1 MNIYKRKYD
10 FTINNGMDS
19 EKFFD
24 ELGKC
29 LAQIDDDESE
39 DIYVLEMTYDGVYTV
54 ISIAADKETIDR
66 CIQEYIIDILPDN
79 EVAAVSVTDGG
90 SNKSSSDAEEVRK
103 TEENEE
109 EFDDED
115 SESDDEDTEMN
126 VVFPLIPLVLIYP
139 DGISEEDKKKARIL
153 FEAMTKKIDDID
165 ISDDGEIDGSIEDI
179 KMLYN
184 MLMGMKCR
192 LDSSSKMLMDYLYS
206 LFD

>member
-24 ELGKC
+24 ELGKR

-39 DIYVLEMTYDGVYTV
+39 DIYILELTYDDTYAT
-54 ISIAADKETIDR
+54 ISTAADKETIDR
-66 CIQEYIIDILPDN
+66 CIQEYIIDILSEG
-79 EVAAVSVTDGG
+79 EVAAVSVTNVDH
-90 SNKSSSDAEEVRK
+90 KSASDAEEVRK

-139 DGISEEDKKKARIL
+139 DGISEEDKRKARIL
-153 FEAMTKKIDDID
+153 FETMTKKIDDID

-179 KMLYN
+179 KMLYDI
-184 MLMGMKCR
+184 LIGMKCR
-192 LDSSSKMLMDYLYS
+192 LDSSSRMLMDYLYS